1 MAGGSGIIGAEYAR
15 RTPNLQAT
23 LFDLPPTI
31 DAAREILREEG
42 LEDCVTF
49 HPGDYRGDPFPGPVD
64 ALLLSNVL
72 QTESEEQGLEILRK
86 AWEAVRPG
94 GTLLVHGVMPSG
106 TAPATPQAALFAVR
120 MFLAFDEGRA
130 WSVEQV
136 TEWLAREQ
144 FAVRA
149 TRSLGHPFQSTLI
162 VASRLE

>member
-64 ALLLSNVL
+64 ALLLDVL

-94 GTLLVHGVMPSG
+94 GRSWCTASCLPERRRRRPPSSPCG
-106 TAPATPQAALFAVR
+106 CSSRSTR
-120 MFLAFDEGRA
+120 GA